1 MLFFKGFRQRER
13 IASSLPSPL
22 KVCSADDKQPETRRV
37 KRPVAIPFDQAVV

>member
-13 IASSLPSPL
+13 ILPSPL